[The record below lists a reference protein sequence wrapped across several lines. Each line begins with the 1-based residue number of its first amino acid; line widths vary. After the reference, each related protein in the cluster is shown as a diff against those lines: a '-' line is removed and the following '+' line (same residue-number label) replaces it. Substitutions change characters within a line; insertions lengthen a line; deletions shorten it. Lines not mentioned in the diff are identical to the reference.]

1 VVEIISEIGINHNG
15 DFRLIEELIRQSSA
29 GGSDFAKFQ
38 LYSSERVF
46 GDSSRKKNEFTF
58 DQVNTIKQI
67 CDAYNIEFF
76 ASVFDEEKLEWCI
89 DLQVSHIKIA
99 SRTLKKEPSLCRS
112 IIQKNL
118 KTYISLGMWDSESLP
133 YSDHNVGYF
142 NCISKY
148 PTSILDLK
156 KTKFLPYSGNI
167 VGYSD
172 HSYGIASC
180 LHQISNGA
188 SIIEKHFTLNKGM
201 PGNDHVGSM
210 NIEELKQLRDLGD
223 QISSLLFRQE
233 LDNTKDSNS
242 NG

>member
-1 VVEIISEIGINHNG
+1 VLKIISEIGINHNG

-46 GDSSRKKNEFTF
+46 GDDSRKKNEFTF
-58 DQVNTIKQI
+58 DQVKTIKQI

-76 ASVFDEEKLEWCI
+76 ASVFDEEKLEWCT
-89 DLQVSHIKIA
+89 DLQVRHIKIA

-133 YSDHNVGYF
+133 YNDHNVGYF

-156 KTKFLPYSGNI
+156 KTKFLPYSDNV

-180 LHQISNGA
+180 LYQISRGA
-188 SIIEKHFTLNKGM
+188 SIIEKHFTLCKASQ
-201 PGNDHVGSM
+201 GNDHIGSM
-210 NIEELKQLRDLGD
+210 VLDELKLLRELGD
-223 QISSLLFRQE
+223 QLDAIRDMTPISKE
-233 LDNTKDSNS
+233 AI
-242 NG
+242 

>member
-46 GDSSRKKNEFTF
+46 GDDSRKKNEFTF
-58 DQVNTIKQI
+58 DQVKTIKQI
-67 CDAYNIEFF
+67 CDAYDINFF
-76 ASVFDEEKLEWCI
+76 ASVFDEEKLNWCC
-89 DLQVSHIKIA
+89 DLNVSHIKIA
-99 SRTLKKEPSLCRS
+99 SRTLKKEPTLCKE

-118 KTYISLGMWDSESLP
+118 KTYISLGMWEDELP
-133 YSDHNVGYF
+133 FINKNVFYF

-156 KTKFLPYSGNI
+156 NVNFLPYQNNV

-180 LHQISNGA
+180 LNQIAKGA

-201 PGNDHVGSM
+201 VGNDHVGSM
-210 NIEELKQLRDLGD
+210 TLDELKILRELGD
-223 QISSLLFRQE
+223 QISFLNR
-233 LDNTKDSNS
+233 
-242 NG
+242 